1 MSATPGGSYL
11 GLEGQASSRLAACL
25 YRRWPADRRPESERR
40 GWAFALDA
48 PRRAGNLEAVRE
60 LEAIDILQIFVLS
73 SGIVIADREER
84 DVNTPVSYFRR
95 RLTQVFFGAAILCVI
110 GSLPFVPT
118 VSARQDKFEGVS
130 SQPANVGDAM
140 IAARAYHDSGAYE
153 RDLAVVAGKAGDWLQ
168 SRAAAVARPALV
180 LDIDET
186 ALSNWEILRL
196 DDFGRP
202 IDGACVPPF
211 NGPCGW
217 AAWDQLGRDPAIG
230 PTLRVFQQAR
240 ALKVTVFFITGRPES
255 QRAATERNL
264 AAAGFAGYQKLYMVP
279 DGAHFASAA
288 DFKAPIRAEIE
299 KQGYTVIANMGDQP
313 SDLVGGHS
321 EKDFLL
327 PDPFYRVP

>member
-1 MSATPGGSYL
+1 V
-11 GLEGQASSRLAACL
+11 
-25 YRRWPADRRPESERR
+25 D
-40 GWAFALDA
+40 
-48 PRRAGNLEAVRE
+48 
-60 LEAIDILQIFVLS
+60 
-73 SGIVIADREER
+73 
-84 DVNTPVSYFRR
+84 TPVPYCRR
-95 RLTQVFFGAAILCVI
+95 RLTQVLLGAAILCVMEVP
-110 GSLPFVPT
+110 LFVPS
-118 VSARQDKFEGVS
+118 VWAIQEQFEGVA

-153 RDLAVVAGKAGDWLQ
+153 RDLATVGRKAGDWLA

-202 IDGACVPPF
+202 IDGGCVPPF

-217 AAWDQLGRDPAIG
+217 AAWDQLGRDPAIS
-230 PTLRVFQQAR
+230 PTLRVFQQAS
-240 ALKVTVFFITGRPES
+240 ALKVTIFFITGRPES
-255 QRAATERNL
+255 QRTATERNL
-264 AAAGFAGYQKLYMVP
+264 AAAGFVGYQNLFMVP

-288 DFKAPIRAEIE
+288 NFKAPIRTDIE
-299 KQGYTVIANMGDQP
+299 KQGYTIIANMGDQP
-313 SDLVGGHS
+313 FDLMGGHS